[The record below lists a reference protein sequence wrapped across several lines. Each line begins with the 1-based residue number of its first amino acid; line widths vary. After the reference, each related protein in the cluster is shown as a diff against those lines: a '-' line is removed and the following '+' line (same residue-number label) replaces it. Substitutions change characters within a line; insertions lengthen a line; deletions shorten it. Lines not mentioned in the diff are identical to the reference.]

1 MSRVM
6 LIFATALVALMA
18 GALFYAAR
26 IPTTVTPPPAPE
38 QATPAPRQLEA
49 VTHPAFTLPDLEGNP
64 REFAEWDGKHRLIN
78 FWATWCAPCRR
89 EIPLLKAFQEAHGPE
104 GFQVLGIAVDY
115 PDQVAS
121 YAQTA
126 EFNYP
131 ILVGQQEA
139 MAVAESSGVEF
150 YGMPFT
156 MFVAADGELVGA
168 YMGELHQSH
177 LDAIVNILSR
187 LEQGEISKDEAR
199 GAIELL

>member
-26 IPTTVTPPPAPE
+26 IPTAVTPPPAPE
-38 QATPAPRQLEA
+38 QAAPEPRQLEA
-49 VTHPAFTLPDLEGNP
+49 VTHPAFTLPDLDGNP

-89 EIPLLKAFQEAHGPE
+89 EIPLLKAFQDAHGAD

-115 PDQVAS
+115 ADQVAS
-121 YAQTA
+121 YADTA

-131 ILVGQQEA
+131 ILVGQQDA